1 MTPDKQALLR
11 MLGLARRAGRL
22 AVGNDAVT
30 KMVAKGKSPPVIIAT
45 DVSPKQRE
53 RIMRLQPVRTFW
65 TDKLDRDELASAL
78 GRKELVV
85 AALDDPDFL
94 RGLGLGSGRKRSGR
108 PRQNHEPR
116 KGQ

>member
-1 MTPDKQALLR
+1 

-22 AVGNDAVT
+22 AVGYDTVA
-30 KMVAKGKSPPVIIAT
+30 KMVAKGKTPLVIIAT

-53 RIMRLQPVRTFW
+53 RIMRLQPVRAFW
-65 TDKLDRDELASAL
+65 TDKLGRDELASAL

-94 RGLGLGSGRKRSGR
+94 RGLGLDSGRKRSGR
-108 PRQNHEPR
+108 PRRNHEN
-116 KGQ
+116 